1 MKGRTE
7 GLITLNQTLLRWVS
21 SCWKVFRGMAHFRA
35 SLPLLSFLK
44 NMSFMNP
51 SLYLSWSGGGFTPWM
66 TRQGAVEASNRGNL
80 DASLLAQYLDV
91 WIASADSFQIA
102 AWFRLDVILS
112 ADEAIRNLV
121 TFAFMV
127 SLL

>member
-1 MKGRTE
+1 
-7 GLITLNQTLLRWVS
+7 
-21 SCWKVFRGMAHFRA
+21 
-35 SLPLLSFLK
+35 
-44 NMSFMNP
+44 
-51 SLYLSWSGGGFTPWM
+51 M